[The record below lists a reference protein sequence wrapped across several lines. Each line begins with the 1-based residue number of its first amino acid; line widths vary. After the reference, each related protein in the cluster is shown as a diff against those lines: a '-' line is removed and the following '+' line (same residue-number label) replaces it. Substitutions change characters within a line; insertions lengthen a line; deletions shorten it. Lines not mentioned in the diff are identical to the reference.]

1 MRLIRIAPLVF
12 LSTIVLSSAAPA
24 AGTVGYYRQPAL
36 CKDGVVFVAEGDL
49 WKVGDK
55 GGEAERLTSDPGD
68 ESLPAVS
75 PDGKTIAFVGHYDGP
90 AEVYTMP
97 LVGGKPRRRTFDA
110 AEIAFVGW
118 TPDGKILVGSD
129 ADATLPQTRLVAL
142 DVREKNVAAVRQVV
156 PLAQAADGSYDE
168 TGKTLFFTR
177 LPFQGSHTKRYKGG
191 TAQNVWKYSGGDAE
205 AMPLTPDFP
214 GTSKNPMCVEGPR
227 LLPLRPR
234 RRHERLVDEGGR
246 LRPQAAHPTRRLGR
260 HVRLALQ
267 RPHRLPTR
275 RRHSDL

>member
-1 MRLIRIAPLVF
+1 MRLFRIAPLVL
-12 LSTIVLSSAAPA
+12 LSTIVLPSVAPA

-55 GGEAERLTSDPGD
+55 GGEADRLTSHPGD

-75 PDGKTIAFVGHYDGP
+75 PDGKTVAFVGHYDGP

-97 LVGGKPRRRTFDA
+97 LAGGTPRRRTFDA
-110 AEIAFVGW
+110 AEVVFVGW
-118 TPDGKILVGSD
+118 TPDGKILVGTD
-129 ADATLPQTRLVAL
+129 ADTTLPQTRLVTL
-142 DVREKNVAAVRQVV
+142 DISQKNVAALRKVV

-168 TGKTLFFTR
+168 AGKTLFFTR

-191 TAQNVWKYSGGDAE
+191 TAQTVWKYADGDAE
-205 AMPLTPDFP
+205 AAPLTADFT
-214 GTSKNPMCVEGPR
+214 GTSKNPMCVAGPR

-234 RRHERLVDEGGR
+234 RGREHLVDEAGR
-246 LRPQAAHPTRRLGR
+246 FRPQAAHRTRRLGR
-260 HVRLALQ
+260 HVRVALQ
-267 RPHRLPTR
+267 RPHRLPAR
-275 RRHSDL
+275 RRYPSL